1 MNSFIGGLEFISMSI
16 FYWSV
21 ANLLYITGA
30 DTIDAS
36 FYNTSKSVSIFFIC
50 IIAAYTLGRWFFNPL
65 GGLYMAKRI
74 LIATILAAAYL
85 DNTYLAP
92 LILLETTF
100 TIFRYFM

>member
-1 MNSFIGGLEFISMSI
+1 MSI

-21 ANLLYITGA
+21 ANLLYSTGA

-36 FYNTSKSVSIFFIC
+36 FHNTSRSVSIFFIC
-50 IIAAYTLGRWFFNPL
+50 IITVSTLGRWFFNPL

-85 DNTYLAP
+85 DKTYLAP
-92 LILLETTF
+92 LVLLETVF
-100 TIFRYFM
+100 TVFRYFM